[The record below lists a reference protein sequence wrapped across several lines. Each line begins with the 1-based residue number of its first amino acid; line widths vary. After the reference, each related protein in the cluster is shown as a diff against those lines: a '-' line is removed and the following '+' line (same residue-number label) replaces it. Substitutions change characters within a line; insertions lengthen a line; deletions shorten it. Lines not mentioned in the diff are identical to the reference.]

1 MKNTKVN
8 LEPKFDARA
17 SFYGKAK
24 IERSENTIMLY
35 SYGTFIAY
43 ATPVN
48 GKYEIYDA
56 DGFRIA
62 NEKACKERSQ
72 TTTRHLKEF
81 YRQLNGECE
90 NYVKIYY
97 GI

>member
-1 MKNTKVN
+1 MKKVN
-8 LEPKFDARA
+8 LETKFDARA

-24 IERSENTIMLY
+24 IERSGNRINLY
-35 SYGTFIAY
+35 SYNTFIAY
-43 ATPVN
+43 AEPEN
-48 GKYEIYDA
+48 GKFKIYDA
-56 DGFRIA
+56 DGFTIA

-90 NYVKIYY
+90 NYVKVYY